1 MPVLQIPRYQEPHG
15 KNVLKVRAILVRCA
29 PIRWLAHRLFQFVP
43 QICTVTVSHSPN
55 CNFEDL
61 PLCHILQIVCHI
73 LRIANLRTSHY
84 VTFSRLQFGGLVF
97 FLRQLLTLDSF
108 GDGHGRCCSRR
119 TEKWWIA
126 LSSISSLNCRH
137 IFFTAQCAPP
147 TSLLCTEKIQ
157 TTRLYQLLHPLH
169 TWSFL
174 SKLKMLQ

>member
-73 LRIANLRTSHY
+73 LRIANLRTSHC
-84 VTFSRLQFGGLVF
+84 RK
-97 FLRQLLTLDSF
+97 
-108 GDGHGRCCSRR
+108 